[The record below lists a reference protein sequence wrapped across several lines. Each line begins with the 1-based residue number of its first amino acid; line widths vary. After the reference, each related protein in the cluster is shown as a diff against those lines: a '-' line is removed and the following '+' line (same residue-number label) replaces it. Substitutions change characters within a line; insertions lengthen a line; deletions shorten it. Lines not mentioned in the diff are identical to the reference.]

1 MAKRNNKEKLT
12 NKQIVAYM
20 DFLNAKM
27 TNKFQDLD
35 QVMSTLGYYLKAYVE
50 YNKQDKKFTKYL
62 DKKQKEAEKK
72 LGSDAPAKT
81 EKTEISFKGSS
92 KMFYKL
98 FNKALNYSNK
108 KDVKFFTM
116 VDEDTMKQLSLIDT
130 LFNSPEY
137 EAMRNFSI
145 DYREDIEGKLE
156 KTSIAKKA
164 S

>member
-35 QVMSTLGYYLKAYVE
+35 HVISTLGYYLKAYVE

-72 LGSDAPAKT
+72 LGSDAPTKT
-81 EKTEISFKGSS
+81 EKTEKS
-92 KMFYKL
+92 
-98 FNKALNYSNK
+98 
-108 KDVKFFTM
+108 
-116 VDEDTMKQLSLIDT
+116 
-130 LFNSPEY
+130 
-137 EAMRNFSI
+137 
-145 DYREDIEGKLE
+145 
-156 KTSIAKKA
+156 
-164 S
+164 